1 MKRRTFFGLSSLF
14 GLGLTLPIKIIS
26 PEPKDAITQPKVI
39 EPVNL
44 GEQHCETPEQFV
56 IEVIDYI
63 VTIQPD
69 NSIIIS
75 GRGFNEYKVVKYFK
89 THINNSK
96 FKKRNLSIIK
106 FEECPDIEIDGRYT
120 KLLKIVEKPLYEQN
134 NVDCI
139 VPMSKKH
146 IITLTCKS
154 F

>member
-1 MKRRTFFGLSSLF
+1 MKRRTFFGLSTLF
-14 GLGLTLPIKIIS
+14 GLGVSLPIKAAF
-26 PEPKDAITQPKVI
+26 PECTPTQPKVI
-39 EPVNL
+39 EPINL
-44 GEQHCETPEQFV
+44 GEQYCEAPEQFV
-56 IEVIDYI
+56 IEVIDYTL
-63 VTIQPD
+63 TIQSD

-134 NVDCI
+134 NVDYMF
-139 VPMSKKH
+139 VPMIKKH
-146 IITLTCKS
+146 IVTLTCKS
-154 F
+154 Y